1 MRSAQALCLDY
12 EDETISR
19 CTAGARIGE
28 LDSLAGLAARLFGV
42 RRVVIERYAE
52 GRREIVGLAGFDGD
66 PPQGVETE
74 SLAEAPIMSDRGHRL
89 GLITILRAETETLPD
104 ADHAAALPHLATL
117 AGRMIERQAAL
128 SGAEGRLDALFR
140 CNPVPM
146 WIYDPESLRFIDVND
161 AMVEAYGHPR
171 AALLSMTVL
180 DIRPPD
186 EQDRMVAATRDGSDL
201 GAPAVWRHCRADGT
215 PIEVVTYGRAIT
227 VEGREAVLAAAF
239 DRTEVHTLRDDLGRT
254 RLLLDSVVAALP
266 VGIFLKDME
275 DGGRYLIY
283 NAAISGIVG
292 RAAET
297 VIGRRDRDIFEHVEG
312 SDFAGQDRRVM
323 ASGRQLVIGDEPVT
337 RPNGETRRIRTVK
350 KPLPMLDGSAPRYLL
365 GISEDVTERRA
376 SEDRMAHM
384 ASHDSLTDLPS
395 RLHFEETLAGMLARP
410 GRRMVTLLC
419 LDLDGFKTINDT
431 YGHPV
436 GDELLRQVAARL
448 RAILRRSEV
457 AARLGGDEFA
467 VLGCVEG
474 GPPAAMAL
482 AARIARCFRRPF
494 DLGECTAHIDVS
506 IGIALAEPSGR
517 SGERLMRHADIALY
531 AAKSEGRGVAK
542 LYAEEM
548 SVHVE
553 ARQLMSEDLRRA
565 VAAGEFELD
574 YQPLHNLGTDRIT
587 GFEALVRW
595 RHPERGLIGP
605 GEFIPV
611 AEQNGLI
618 VEIGDWVLREACRQ
632 AAGWPDSIKVAVNL
646 SAVQFRKA
654 GLVAMVEGALRDAGL
669 APQRLELEITESIL
683 LADSGTNLQTLHDLR
698 ALGIRIAMDDFGTG
712 YSSLSYLRSFPFD
725 KIKMDRSFV
734 ADVCVNPGSMAIVRA
749 VTGLGSSLSITTT
762 AEGIETP
769 EQFARLK
776 QEGFDEL
783 QGYLIGRPMPA
794 DRASAL
800 ARRQAGPNERDVF
813 PPSQL

>member
-1 MRSAQALCLDY
+1 MRSAQALCPKL
-12 EDETISR
+12 EHENVQR
-19 CTAGARIGE
+19 CAPGARIGE
-28 LDSLAGLAARLFGV
+28 LDGLAGLAARLFGV
-42 RRVVIERYAE
+42 CRVVIERYTE
-52 GRREIVGLAGFDGD
+52 GRREIVGAAGFDGD
-66 PPQGVETE
+66 PPAGVATE
-74 SLAEAPIMSDRGHRL
+74 SLAEAPIMSDRGKCL
-89 GLITILRAETETLPD
+89 GVITILRARTEALPN
-104 ADHAAALPHLATL
+104 ANHAAALPQLAAL

-128 SGAEGRLDALFR
+128 SRAEGRLDELFR

-146 WIYDPESLRFIDVND
+146 WIYDPESLRFLDVND
-161 AMVEAYGHPR
+161 AMAEAYGHPR
-171 AALLSMTVL
+171 EALLSMSVL
-180 DIRPPD
+180 DIRPPA
-186 EQDRMVAATRDGSDL
+186 EQKKMAAAAREGSDL

-215 PIEVVTYGRAIT
+215 PIEVVTHGRAVT
-227 VEGREAVLAAAF
+227 FEGRDAVLAVAL
-239 DRTEVHTLRDDLGRT
+239 DRTEVHALRDDLGRT

-275 DGGRYLIY
+275 DEGRYLIY
-283 NAAISGIVG
+283 NDAISEIVG
-292 RAAET
+292 REAAS
-297 VIGRRDRDIFEHVEG
+297 VIGRKDCDIFENLEG
-312 SDFAGQDRRVM
+312 SDFAGQDRRVI

-350 KPLPMLDGSAPRYLL
+350 KPLPMLDGSTPRYLL
-365 GISEDVTERRA
+365 GISEDITERRA

-384 ASHDSLTDLPS
+384 ASHDSLTDLPN
-395 RLHFEETLAGMLARP
+395 RLFFERTLANMLERP
-410 GRRMVTLLC
+410 GRGTAALLC

-431 YGHPV
+431 YGHPA
-436 GDELLRQVAARL
+436 GDELLRQVATRL
-448 RAILRRSEV
+448 RTIPRRAEI

-467 VLGCVEG
+467 ILRRIEG

-494 DLGECTAHIDVS
+494 HLGECTAHIDVS
-506 IGIALAEPSGR
+506 VGIALAEPSCR
-517 SGERLMRHADIALY
+517 SGDRLMRHADIALY

-548 SVHVE
+548 STHVE

-618 VEIGDWVLREACRQ
+618 VEIGEWVLREACRQ

-646 SAVQFRKA
+646 SAVQFRKS

-683 LADSGTNLQTLHDLR
+683 LADSGTNLQTLHHLR

-800 ARRQAGPNERDVF
+800 AHGQAGLHDA
-813 PPSQL
+813 